1 MVRDLRY
8 QKSEGGV
15 EIMFCAKCGVPNT
28 QDNNFCVNCGSRLS
42 QNVNISDNQIQPP
55 KKLNDEWYKKPIV
68 IVLFLI
74 FCFPIGIPLMWK
86 YSKWDKWVKGVVS
99 IFCVAIFIVS
109 LGENPEQVKNT
120 TSSTASE
127 VKETN
132 YATEKT
138 LEEQK
143 QDLKESFD
151 ELKEAVNEIK
161 DDEEVRKSYN
171 NMKESVKKSV
181 DTIIAIENKETGTT
195 TEAILTEEEY
205 KGLCE
210 KFEYKDIARNPKEYE
225 NKNVIVTGKVI
236 QVSEGW
242 FNTVRLRV
250 ATKGYTDDVYLIT
263 YKQVESNRILEED
276 RVTIWGKCTG
286 VTTYTSVLGDNIT
299 VPSVEMK
306 YYEIHQ

>member
-1 MVRDLRY
+1 MVKDLRY
-8 QKSEGGV
+8 QKNEDGGV
-15 EIMFCAKCGVPNT
+15 NMFCTQCGTPNT
-28 QDNNFCVNCGSRLS
+28 QDNNFCVNCGNRLS
-42 QNVNISDNQIQPP
+42 QNVSISNNQVQPP
-55 KKLNDEWYKKPIV
+55 QKLSEEWYKKSIA

-99 IFCVAIFIVS
+99 IFSIVIFTAS
-109 LGENPEQVKNT
+109 LGQTSEQVKNT
-120 TSSTASE
+120 RPSTALE
-127 VKETN
+127 VKESN
-132 YATEKT
+132 YVTEKT

-143 QDLKESFD
+143 QDLKNSFD

-161 DDEEVRKSYN
+161 NDEEVRKSYN
-171 NMKESVKKSV
+171 DMKESVKKSV
-181 DTIIAIENKETGTT
+181 DSIVAIESKESDTT
-195 TEAILTEEEY
+195 AEPILTEEEY
-205 KGLCE
+205 KALCE

>member
-1 MVRDLRY
+1 MFAYSQPITRAQIDDIRGVR
-8 QKSEGGV
+8 SEHAINKLV
-15 EIMFCAKCGVPNT
+15 EYGLVEEAG
-28 QDNNFCVNCGSRLS
+28 RLS
-42 QNVNISDNQIQPP
+42 TIGRPILFKTTDTFLRHFGFRNINELP
-55 KKLNDEWYKKPIV
+55 K
-68 IVLFLI
+68 
-74 FCFPIGIPLMWK
+74 
-86 YSKWDKWVKGVVS
+86 
-99 IFCVAIFIVS
+99 
-109 LGENPEQVKNT
+109 
-120 TSSTASE
+120 
-127 VKETN
+127 VKEELIEVFKKEIKAQIN
-132 YATEKT
+132 YQ
-138 LEEQK
+138 EEY
-143 QDLKESFD
+143 E
-151 ELKEAVNEIK
+151 EVNEEIDEYEQEYKEFDK
-161 DDEEVRKSYN
+161 DNEADKEEVRKSYN